1 MRLVHSRETREAP
14 GYAELVCRSAFSF
27 LEGASRPEELVD
39 QALELGLS
47 GLALTDREFAVSL
60 GISERTLGRVRTTE
74 GSLTPVA
81 GDRLYRLARIYALSK
96 EVLEDGPRAM
106 DWLRRPQVGL
116 GGRIP
121 LDMIST
127 EAGAREVEN
136 LLGRIEHGVL
146 S

>member
-1 MRLVHSRETREAP
+1 MQGESPIVSVLGGRRVLGRSVKGALDLDSLIREGIP
-14 GYAELVCRSAFSF
+14 WKSAGHVK
-27 LEGASRPEELVD
+27 EV
-39 QALELGLS
+39 
-47 GLALTDREFAVSL
+47 LALTDREFAVSL

-74 GSLTPVA
+74 GRLTPVA